1 MNFSLIFSFILT
13 FILELYAD
21 PYQNRKIVDTVIL
34 FSKSFLGN
42 VLLPCLKNDILKIF
56 EGENGSDE
64 ALKRIHRC
72 SDEYGLIIPNFVLEY
87 KRFKLLRPKGFI
99 EPEKFKL
106 GTEFRD
112 TIVGNETIS
121 EPHDI
126 WGICIPLRKSL
137 KFFLE
142 IPGMLEKI
150 LCFMENLSIEPH
162 IKSSILQG
170 VLWHSK
176 YATVC
181 QDIIL
186 PLNVF
191 CDDLECGNP
200 LGSHAGVNKFTAVY
214 LMLACLPPSI
224 AALLDC
230 IIFHSLF
237 RSANGKSLSN
247 DKVFKKLEEELKFL
261 SREGI
266 QVKAG
271 GIVRT
276 IKFKRILFLADNLG
290 FNAALG
296 FNEGFTSDY
305 YCRICRCSK
314 YEA

>member
-21 PYQNRKIVDTVIL
+21 PYLNRKIVDTVIL
-34 FSKSFLGN
+34 FLESFLGN

-56 EGENGSDE
+56 EGENVFDE

-72 SDEYGLIIPNFVLEY
+72 FDEYRLIISNFDSEY

-99 EPEKFKL
+99 EPKEFKL
-106 GTEFRD
+106 GTELRD
-112 TIVGNETIS
+112 TIVGNETIL

-150 LCFMENLSIEPH
+150 LCFMENLSIQSH

-186 PLNVF
+186 TLYVF

-214 LMLACLPPSI
+214 VMLACLPPSI
-224 AALLDC
+224 AAL
-230 IIFHSLF
+230 
-237 RSANGKSLSN
+237 
-247 DKVFKKLEEELKFL
+247 
-261 SREGI
+261 
-266 QVKAG
+266 
-271 GIVRT
+271 
-276 IKFKRILFLADNLG
+276 
-290 FNAALG
+290 
-296 FNEGFTSDY
+296 
-305 YCRICRCSK
+305 
-314 YEA
+314 